1 MVETNHSRFALIVA
15 GGSGQRMGAAI
26 PKQFLL
32 LKEKPVLMH
41 TLEAFF
47 NAGVNRIILV
57 LPQAHF
63 DTWKTLCTQ
72 YHFSIPHELV
82 EGGSTRF
89 QSVSNGLHA
98 MGKHV
103 ALVAIHDGVRPL
115 VSRALI
121 ERCYAEAEIHG
132 NALAVVPSKDSLR
145 MKRGK
150 ENTSVN
156 RTDYMLVQTPQT
168 FVLSQIQ
175 EAYLQPG
182 QDAFTDDASVFEAAG
197 GKIHLVEGE
206 YSNLK
211 ITTPEDLKIAEAL
224 MA

>member
-15 GGSGQRMGAAI
+15 GGSGQRMVASI

-41 TLEAFF
+41 TLQAFF
-47 NAGVNRIILV
+47 NTGVNRIFLV
-57 LPQAHF
+57 LPLAHF
-63 DTWKTLCTQ
+63 DTWRNLCSE
-72 YHFSIPHELV
+72 YDFNIPHELV

-89 QSVSNGLHA
+89 KSVSNGLRA
-98 MGKHV
+98 IGNHV

-115 VSRALI
+115 VSQTLI
-121 ERCYAEAEIHG
+121 ERCFSEAAIHG

-145 MKRGK
+145 MKKGE
-150 ENTSVN
+150 ENLSVN
-156 RTDYMLVQTPQT
+156 RTDYVLVQTPQT
-168 FVLSQIQ
+168 FDLSKIQ
-175 EAYLQPG
+175 EAYLQPER
-182 QDAFTDDASVFEAAG
+182 DTFTDDASVFEASR